1 MSQLQPTITLEDGQ
15 KVEINESI
23 VAPVGQPGVDIV
35 GDNTKLNLTNQGA
48 VTAPDG
54 GNTGVLSSGNNVEI
68 ANEGEISGAFNGISS
83 TGDSFTLRNGHPG
96 IISSDSRAVDLSD
109 GDNITVENRGT
120 IIGTGNQR
128 NGTFYIDGTVDNLN
142 LTNFDSGTIDAGE
155 GNLGD
160 GISVQVGAEGD
171 LINDSIN
178 ITNRG
183 IVAGRGQAEFSPE
196 EGRLTANG
204 SSGVRFF
211 NGSDAPEATVTGS
224 LINTGSIT
232 SEVNVGFLGGLVV
245 EDGVSYQGDIANN
258 GLISGPRNGLY
269 IGNAEH
275 QLEITNEANG
285 RIESGSRAVNLDGD
299 DVSFE
304 NFGTVVG
311 TDSQRNGTLYVD
323 GTGDNVEIENQQ
335 HGVIDAGEGNSG
347 SGVSIQVGTANGL
360 PDGGN
365 DVETSVDLVNDGLIQ
380 GRGTENVPAGVRLF
394 LGSGLDA
401 ATFTGDITNNSNG
414 VITSETDAGILIED
428 NITFNGEITNEGT
441 IIGGNG
447 LAIDAS
453 SALGDVDLENRG
465 ILEGD
470 VLLGD
475 GNDTLINNSHQALN
489 INAGGGNDTLT
500 GGSGVNVY
508 SFALESGQDTIT
520 DFQAG
525 QDVLSLGAY
534 FESVDEVFGSTTQD
548 GHDALI
554 DLGNDNSITLVNV
567 GVSDLTAESFA
578 FTEFL

>member
-48 VTAPDG
+48 VTAPDE

-142 LTNFDSGTIDAGE
+142 LTNFESGIINAGE

-178 ITNRG
+178 ITNHG

-258 GLISGPRNGLY
+258 GLISGSRNGLY

-323 GTGDNVEIENQQ
+323 GTGDNIEIENQQ

-360 PDGGN
+360 PDSGN

-453 SALGDVDLENRG
+453 GALGDVDLENSG

>member
-48 VTAPDG
+48 VTAPDE

-142 LTNFDSGTIDAGE
+142 LTNFESGIINAGE

-178 ITNRG
+178 ITNHG

-258 GLISGPRNGLY
+258 GLISGSRNGLY

-323 GTGDNVEIENQQ
+323 GTGDNIEIENQQ

-360 PDGGN
+360 LDGGN

-380 GRGTENVPAGVRLF
+380 GRGPENVPAGVRLF

-453 SALGDVDLENRG
+453 GAFGDIDVENSG
-465 ILEGD
+465 TLEGD

-508 SFALESGQDTIT
+508 SFATESGQDTIT

-525 QDVLSLGAY
+525 HDVLSLGTY
-534 FESVDEVFGSTTQD
+534 FENVEQVFGSTIQD
-548 GHDALI
+548 GHDAFI
-554 DLGNDNSITLVNV
+554 DLGNDNSITLANV
-567 GVSDLTAESFA
+567 GVGNLTAESFA